1 MLEAI
6 HATHKPAT
14 VEQKRAFT
22 REAVQIFHDVLGTPD
37 GKLRI
42 FFYALDLEDSIA
54 GLLDDNPRADDEE
67 GDT

>member
-22 REAVQIFHDVLGTPD
+22 REAVKIFHDVLGTPA

-42 FFYALDLEDSIA
+42 FFYTLDWEDSIA
-54 GLLDDNPRADDEE
+54 GLLDENPATDEE
-67 GDT
+67 GDR